1 MKTKASHYSSN
12 NNDNSN
18 NSSSSSSSNNN
29 DINNINLRGKHH
41 IRHELSRRF
50 GDLVTVQAASP

>member
-1 MKTKASHYSSN
+1 MKTKASHYSNN

-18 NSSSSSSSNNN
+18 NSSSSNNN

-41 IRHELSRRF
+41 ICHELSRRF
-50 GDLVTVQAASP
+50 GDLVSVKAASP